1 MTVGSGCANA
11 QEAYVYNQRLQP
23 HAIDV
28 GTTGNGTAEYCK
40 VYNYYSNS
48 SWTVPTSCPAP
59 GTTAPTGTG
68 DNGNVNAYWYL
79 DNSRP
84 ASSHTEWNTY
94 DNVNR
99 LGTAVAK
106 DLSNN
111 VFWSQTYSY
120 DRYGNMTCSGSGL
133 CTSMGYNG
141 NNRMT
146 TVGGASVSYD
156 AAGDLSQDLSANHT
170 YQWDAEGRMISID
183 SGSAASMTFNALGQR
198 VYASSSA
205 FTGTYWRAPSGQFL
219 GGKGSGA
226 YSAEVPF
233 AGRLLADY
241 TSGSPGPVY
250 FDHPDALGASQQ
262 WTEWAGNSAGEV
274 AFYPWGAL
282 WGDTTNGT
290 EFRFFDSLQ
299 WYDPTVDG
307 YQADFRYLIPRFGRW
322 LSPDPM
328 AGDVT
333 NPQSLTAMRTC

>member
-1 MTVGSGCANA
+1 M
-11 QEAYVYNQRLQP
+11 
-23 HAIDV
+23 
-28 GTTGNGTAEYCK
+28 
-40 VYNYYSNS
+40 
-48 SWTVPTSCPAP
+48 
-59 GTTAPTGTG
+59 
-68 DNGNVNAYWYL
+68 
-79 DNSRP
+79 
-84 ASSHTEWNTY
+84 
-94 DNVNR
+94 
-99 LGTAVAK
+99 AK

-226 YSAEVPF
+226 SYSAEVPF

-250 FDHPDALGASQQ
+250 FDHP
-262 WTEWAGNSAGEV
+262 
-274 AFYPWGAL
+274 
-282 WGDTTNGT
+282 
-290 EFRFFDSLQ
+290 
-299 WYDPTVDG
+299 
-307 YQADFRYLIPRFGRW
+307 
-322 LSPDPM
+322 
-328 AGDVT
+328 
-333 NPQSLTAMRTC
+333 